1 MLRLNSKVDRPDF
14 NYLFRVLQDSM
25 ELGIKIDVSSQLM
38 QDLNNEMITANLVMK
53 QYGLTKPNS
62 PRAVISILKELS
74 KSDPL
79 IKKYCYNEKDD
90 KWTSNERALKPLVHN
105 NNQFAIDLLYYRKV
119 AKYISYL
126 SGLQDSLDSNSYAH
140 PTICGSSTNRV
151 QYREPGILTIPKQVL
166 WNVIKPRSSEWSL
179 YSIDIKNQE
188 PWILI
193 NMLNITELK
202 ELLAIAGSSSLYDM
216 LFILIYKKQ
225 PTPLERKEFKRA
237 WNAFTYGASKKG
249 VASICFNIDSE
260 AIHNYFNK
268 LTAYKNYKSQMYA
281 RANSGANKSTTLF
294 GTTLIANGST
304 KNKIAKQL
312 MDMGIQGTGADILA
326 FLVKHFD
333 SEVSRIGLSDK
344 MHIYFTRHDEC
355 IIEVSKTLENE
366 IGEYGVC
373 GLLGD
378 IFEHQIDD
386 WEPFKME
393 ISPIEDTIVGLFDDV
408 EDCEDYDDD

>member
-1 MLRLNSKVDRPDF
+1 MLRLNSKVDKPDF
-14 NYLFRVLQDSM
+14 NYLNNVLQKSM
-25 ELGIKIDVSSQLM
+25 TKGIKIDISSKLM
-38 QDLNNEMITANLVMK
+38 EDLNNEMITANLAMQ

-62 PRAVISILKELS
+62 PKAVISVLKELA
-74 KSDPL
+74 KKEPL

-90 KWTSNERALKPLVHN
+90 KWTSNEKALKPLVHN
-105 NNQFAIDLLYYRKV
+105 NIQFAIDLLYYRRV

-126 SGLQDSLDSNSYAH
+126 TGLKESLDDKSFAH
-140 PTICGSSTNRV
+140 PLVCGSSTNRV
-151 QYREPGILTIPKQVL
+151 QYREPGLLTIPKQVL
-166 WNVIKPRSSEWSL
+166 WNVVKPRSKDWSL

-202 ELLAIAGSSSLYDM
+202 DLLAIAGSNSLYDM

-249 VASICFNIDSE
+249 VASICYNIDSD

-268 LTAYKNYKSQMYA
+268 LKAYKDYKSHMYA
-281 RANSGANKSTTLF
+281 RANGGANKTETLF
-294 GTTLIANGST
+294 GTTLTANGNT
-304 KNKIAKQL
+304 KSKIAKQL

-333 SEVSRIGLSDK
+333 EEVQRMGLSNK

-355 IIEVSKTLENE
+355 IIEVSKSLEDE

-393 ISPIEDTIVGLFDDV
+393 ISPIEDTIVGLFEDV
-408 EDCEDYDDD
+408 DEDEDFYED